1 MASKFVIV
9 TKKDCPYCK
18 RLKTWLTSKKVKFK
32 EIDYLDP
39 SLDESVKLDENFTSQ
54 YCDMS
59 ACITDTPVIIKNDT
73 EYYMGEIWD
82 YNADKLLE
90 DKAKQIFEVK

>member
-9 TKKDCPYCK
+9 TKKDCPYCQ
-18 RLKTWLTSKKVKFK
+18 RLKAWLKSKKVKYT

-39 SLDESVKLDENFTSQ
+39 SLDESVKLDESFTSQ

-73 EYYMGEIWD
+73 EYVMGEIWD

-90 DKAKQIFEVK
+90 DKAKKIFEVK